1 MFHDLLSE
9 NCFEVLWHY
18 AAQYI
23 DESNV
28 SQFLQNNILF
38 EQYGPNL
45 AQNYATY

>member
-9 NCFEVLWHY
+9 NCFEILWHY

-28 SQFLQNNILF
+28 SQFLQNNIIF